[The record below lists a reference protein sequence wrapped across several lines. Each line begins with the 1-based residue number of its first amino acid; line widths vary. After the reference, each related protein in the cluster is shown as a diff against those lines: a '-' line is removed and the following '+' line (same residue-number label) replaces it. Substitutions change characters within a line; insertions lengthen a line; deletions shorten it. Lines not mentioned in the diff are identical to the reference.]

1 MNEFAKARKLME
13 LASGAQVSVINLY
26 GQDEENRKL
35 HSDVCEKHGHM
46 KCDCLFCDLTYLIGL
61 TD

>member
-1 MNEFAKARKLME
+1 ME